1 MGGREGDREGD
12 RKGKRESEVQQ
23 RCSQAALA
31 VVSVPGVVS
40 LLLVCHCHHRLYDL
54 LASWPKR

>member
-31 VVSVPGVVS
+31 VVSVPGDGWRCQSVAGVP
-40 LLLVCHCHHRLYDL
+40 LPPQTL
-54 LASWPKR
+54 